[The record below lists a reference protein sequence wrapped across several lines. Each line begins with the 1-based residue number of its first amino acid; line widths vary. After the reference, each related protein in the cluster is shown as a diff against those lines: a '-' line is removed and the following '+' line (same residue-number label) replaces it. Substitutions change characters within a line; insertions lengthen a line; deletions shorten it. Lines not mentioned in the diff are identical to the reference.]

1 MSKQH
6 KRPVAREEPAPALG
20 ASSFDDVV
28 SLIRERRKYVDWI
41 AALEAKK
48 DSTPAQVYRRVHADY
63 EKRLAE
69 VGEKLASH
77 RGTLASE
84 QEDLR
89 KKLEELD
96 AQIQHHE
103 EARAETELRAHV
115 GELTAVALTE
125 ALRVSESQLD
135 KLGSQRKSI
144 ETNLARLAEFFA
156 AADGKGN
163 LPSTSSPRPAGQGNF
178 DELSFLN
185 SVVGEERKEAPVE
198 PNPAE
203 VSAGSTETPAAAS
216 AESPPPLRPVE
227 VPVPTPAPVKEPVPT
242 KPEPRPAPSPEPAPG
257 PAPEPAPASRPP
269 EPPSP
274 PAPQPGPTLE
284 SPIEKVTEIE
294 TPRPVMRQ
302 SIAMQ
307 MASLT
312 IDPEVNA
319 AARSDLG
326 IIKTGDELPPS
337 LLDDLRPKA
346 NALAG
351 NVASNNPMSL
361 DSSTGSEL
369 KTLRCRECS
378 AMNNPSEWYCERC
391 GAELSAL

>member
-1 MSKQH
+1 
-6 KRPVAREEPAPALG
+6 
-20 ASSFDDVV
+20 
-28 SLIRERRKYVDWI
+28 
-41 AALEAKK
+41 
-48 DSTPAQVYRRVHADY
+48 
-63 EKRLAE
+63 
-69 VGEKLASH
+69 
-77 RGTLASE
+77 
-84 QEDLR
+84 
-89 KKLEELD
+89 
-96 AQIQHHE
+96 
-103 EARAETELRAHV
+103 
-115 GELTAVALTE
+115 
-125 ALRVSESQLD
+125 
-135 KLGSQRKSI
+135 
-144 ETNLARLAEFFA
+144 
-156 AADGKGN
+156 
-163 LPSTSSPRPAGQGNF
+163 
-178 DELSFLN
+178 
-185 SVVGEERKEAPVE
+185 
-198 PNPAE
+198 
-203 VSAGSTETPAAAS
+203 
-216 AESPPPLRPVE
+216 
-227 VPVPTPAPVKEPVPT
+227 
-242 KPEPRPAPSPEPAPG
+242 
-257 PAPEPAPASRPP
+257 
-269 EPPSP
+269 
-274 PAPQPGPTLE
+274 
-284 SPIEKVTEIE
+284 VTEIE